1 MLQFRVIDFRDQK
14 MVEYMHLKN
23 QLIQILR
30 IKHFQQTIQQ
40 YLITQNYKQV
50 IDSIYNNS
58 KINLPP
64 VLSQVLPK
72 DGLNKNCLVLK
83 KIDLIRL

>member
-1 MLQFRVIDFRDQK
+1 MIDFQDQK

-30 IKHFQQTIQQ
+30 IKHFLQTIQQ
-40 YLITQNYKQV
+40 YLITQNYKQ
-50 IDSIYNNS
+50 ILDGINNNS

-64 VLSQVLPK
+64 VLSHVLPK
-72 DGLNKNCLVLK
+72 DGLKK
-83 KIDLIRL
+83 KIF

>member
-1 MLQFRVIDFRDQK
+1 

-30 IKHFQQTIQQ
+30 IKHFLQTIQQ

-50 IDSIYNNS
+50 IDGIYNNS

-72 DGLNKNCLVLK
+72 DGLKKNC
-83 KIDLIRL
+83 